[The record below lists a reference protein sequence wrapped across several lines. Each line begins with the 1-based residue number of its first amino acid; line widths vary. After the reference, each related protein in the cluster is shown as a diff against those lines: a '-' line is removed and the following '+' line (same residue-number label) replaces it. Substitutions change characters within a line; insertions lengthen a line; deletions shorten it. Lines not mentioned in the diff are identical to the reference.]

1 MRACLAVMAVVVG
14 LTLVSCSHV
23 TGKYE
28 EVGQKYEQITGIDSL
43 RITVK
48 AQQTKFRVWE
58 SRLAD
63 QIAGFVKKE
72 KIFKSVTIVAANEPK
87 RKIASAKDLSRSLD
101 AVVYL
106 EEVSDG
112 NSATRFMVGTG
123 EAVAKAT
130 VIVKRSENGQEFSR
144 FKVVGNSAHKS
155 QTSVNGVNVT
165 RLNGLSEDLPARALV
180 AIAEHFT
187 EYFSDKISH

>member
-1 MRACLAVMAVVVG
+1 MKTCFAALVMVIGLA
-14 LTLVSCSHV
+14 LISCSHV

-28 EVGQKYEQITGIDSL
+28 EVGQKYEQITGIDSI

-48 AQQTKFRVWE
+48 AKQPKFKEWE

-63 QIAGFVKKE
+63 QIADFVKKE
-72 KIFKSVTIVAANEPK
+72 KIFKSVTTVAANEPK
-87 RKIASAKDLSRSLD
+87 RKVASTKDLSKSLD

-106 EEVSDG
+106 EDVSEG
-112 NSATRFMVGTG
+112 NSTTRFIIGTG

-130 VIVKRSENGQEFSR
+130 VVVKRSANGQEFSR

-165 RLNGLSEDLPARALV
+165 RINGLSEHLPARALV
-180 AIAEHFT
+180 ALAEHFT